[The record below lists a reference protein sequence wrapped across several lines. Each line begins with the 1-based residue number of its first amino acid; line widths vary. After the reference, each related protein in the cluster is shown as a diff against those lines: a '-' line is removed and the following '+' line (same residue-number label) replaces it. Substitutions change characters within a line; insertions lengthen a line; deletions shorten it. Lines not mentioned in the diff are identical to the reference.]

1 MLNKHWWP
9 SFVVCTSFINSKPSK
24 LVMYK
29 LHLNEKHLVSV
40 QMFLHKTS
48 GNSILSKS
56 KASAVTKQLLS
67 RDNRKNVVATDA
79 DSETD
84 DETSK
89 MREAQE
95 DLVHEEQHRQRAQQ
109 LSEEEERLTQEIAQ
123 LQGLD
128 IEVETET
135 DGTETD
141 GEVQGETEIESD
153 EGAKANKDMT
163 LEDRYESMLVGK

>member
-1 MLNKHWWP
+1 
-9 SFVVCTSFINSKPSK
+9 
-24 LVMYK
+24 
-29 LHLNEKHLVSV
+29 
-40 QMFLHKTS
+40 
-48 GNSILSKS
+48 
-56 KASAVTKQLLS
+56 
-67 RDNRKNVVATDA
+67 
-79 DSETD
+79 
-84 DETSK
+84 

-109 LSEEEERLTQEIAQ
+109 LSEEEERLTQEIAH

-141 GEVQGETEIESD
+141 GEVQGEAEIESD
-153 EGAKANKDMT
+153 EGTKANKDMT